1 MLPDVPRV
9 GIMQIRRT
17 AAALVVAAAL
27 TGGGALTACG
37 GPQSTTGT
45 PKDTASNTS
54 GASPGGASQG
64 NLPDNSNRE
73 TSSGAGREGGN
84 GKGVP

>member
-1 MLPDVPRV
+1 
-9 GIMQIRRT
+9 MQIRRT

-27 TGGGALTACG
+27 AGGGTLTACSS
-37 GPQSTTGT
+37 PTNSNTGT

-54 GASPGGASQG
+54 GASPGGSSQG
-64 NLPDNSNRE
+64 NLPNDSNRV
-73 TSSGAGREGGN
+73 TSSGAGRAGGN